1 MTVTEPRIRPNP
13 ERMIGFSLQMER
25 SQREFLEKFRRQ
37 QGLYSMADAARELL
51 RMGQLSVQVDE
62 A

>member
-1 MTVTEPRIRPNP
+1 MTITEPRIRPSG

-51 RMGQLSVQVDE
+51 RIGQLSVEVDE